1 MKEGFR
7 MNWNKL
13 KKQIEGFLTPAL
25 EGRVEYIA
33 SGYRYLPDK
42 KTQCYILVD
51 KKEVFNIKE
60 NSLMIQWYQ
69 TEQEIKN
76 DATTNLMVTSEDLE
90 NVRKELGDKVPE
102 DRLAV
107 IAKSNKLTEYAKVVF
122 KAQNNLYK
130 ADFQKSVLIFLSEP
144 IEKCLES
151 DDILLNIFALM
162 DRRVGKKRIVNMERQ
177 MQMKHPVVR
186 YFYNLRRRG

>member
-1 MKEGFR
+1 

-13 KKQIEGFLTPAL
+13 KKQLEGFLTPAL
-25 EGRVEYIA
+25 EGRVEYVA

-42 KTQCYILVD
+42 KTQCYMVVD

-60 NSLMIQWYQ
+60 DSLMIRWYQ

-76 DATTNLMVTSEDLE
+76 DASIYLDITSEDLE
-90 NVRKELGDKVPE
+90 KVRKEMGDKIPA
-102 DRLAV
+102 DRLSI
-107 IAKSNKLTEYAKVVF
+107 IAKKNKLSEYSKEVF
-122 KAQNNLYK
+122 KAQSNLYK
-130 ADFQKSVLIFLSEP
+130 TDFQKSVLIFLSEP
-144 IEKCLES
+144 IDKCLES

-177 MQMKHPVVR
+177 MQMKHPIVK

>member
-1 MKEGFR
+1 MKEGLW

-13 KKQIEGFLTPAL
+13 KKQLEGFLAPAL
-25 EGRVEYIA
+25 EGRVEYVA

-42 KTQCYILVD
+42 KTQCYMVVD

-60 NSLMIQWYQ
+60 DSLMIRWYQ

-76 DATTNLMVTSEDLE
+76 DASIYLDVTSEDLE
-90 NVRKELGDKVPE
+90 KVRKEMGDKIPA
-102 DRLAV
+102 DRLSI
-107 IAKSNKLTEYAKVVF
+107 IAKKNKLSEYSKEVF
-122 KAQNNLYK
+122 KAQSNLYK
-130 ADFQKSVLIFLSEP
+130 TDFQKSVLIFLSEP
-144 IEKCLES
+144 IDKCLES

-177 MQMKHPVVR
+177 MQMKHPVVK